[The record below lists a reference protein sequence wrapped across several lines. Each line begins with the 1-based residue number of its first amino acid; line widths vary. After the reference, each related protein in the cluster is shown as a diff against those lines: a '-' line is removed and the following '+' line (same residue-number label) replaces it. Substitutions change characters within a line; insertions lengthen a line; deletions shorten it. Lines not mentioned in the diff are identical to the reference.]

1 MSEPRTP
8 DRRRTLAG
16 RLARLGFTDA
26 GRAGRLLDGS
36 GAALGDEVLEALGA
50 APDPDLALDGLLR
63 LLAAADEQDA
73 GERPAGAGGPGD
85 ARERDVGAGLRAML
99 ADDPGTRERLLAVLG
114 VSAALGDHLAR
125 HPAHWQ
131 VLRPADPIHPAGPD
145 APGPDAP
152 ARDASARDSPAPT
165 PPAPDDHVV
174 DAYESR
180 GRPSAAELRV
190 DLLRAVGADP
200 ARDEPVA
207 RDALPVTLVA
217 LRVAY
222 RRRLLALA
230 GRDLTGAAEVEEV
243 AGELADLAA
252 AALEAGLAIARAEV
266 PGHGSCRLAVI
277 GMGKC
282 GGRELNYVSDVDVI
296 FVAEVRAGCP
306 EDGALRTATR
316 LASAMMRACSDST
329 VEGPLWE
336 VDAALRPEGRSGP
349 LVRTLA
355 SHRAYYER
363 WAKTWEF
370 QALLK
375 ARPVAGDAELG
386 RRYLDAVTEIVW
398 DAAEGERFVEDV
410 QAMRRRVEADL
421 NQRTAEAE
429 RQLKLGP
436 GGLRDV
442 EFAVQL
448 LQLVHGRGDEK
459 LRSPTTLDALAA
471 LSQGGYVGRDDA
483 AALASAYRFLRR
495 VEHLIQ
501 LHRLRRTHVVPDD
514 PADLRRLG
522 RALGLR
528 TDPVGEFT
536 ALWRRHARE
545 VRRIHEKLFYR
556 PLLRAV
562 ARLPGDEARL
572 TPEAARARLEALG
585 YDDPA
590 GALRHIEALTAGVSR
605 RAAIQRTLLP
615 VMLGWFA
622 DAPDPDA
629 GLLGFRR
636 VSEALG
642 ATPWYLRLLRDEVTV
657 AERMAWILGSS
668 RYATDLLLRAPEAVA
683 MLGGALNPGSAPRP
697 RGGPGTPPSGAG
709 GDSAGMPPAPLFPPV
724 PPAEPV
730 FPAPEP
736 PPGPPAPPAPVPG
749 LTVVPVSPAPTSSIR
764 GPDGALAP
772 RPFEALRT
780 EALAAVRRRDDS
792 GAGDGA
798 VPAEDA
804 VAVVRALRRRELFR
818 VSVADLLGM
827 VDVAT
832 VGEALTDIATV
843 TLEAALRAAA
853 GKVERAGGAPLPTR
867 MAVVAMGRFGG
878 HELGYGSDADVM
890 FVHDPLPGADEREA
904 SRAAHAVAEELRR
917 LLSLPAPDP
926 PLEIDPNLR
935 PEGRQGPL
943 VRTLASYAAY
953 YARWS
958 EPWEAQALLRADP
971 MIGDPGLCERFR
983 ALIDPL
989 RWPED
994 GIGDDAVRQ
1003 IRRLKARMESER
1015 LPRGVERRLHIKLGP
1030 GGLADVEWVAQLFQL
1045 RHAHEVPALRTTR
1058 TLAALDAAVGARLLA
1073 AGDAEVLADAWR
1085 LATRIRGSIMLVRGR
1100 ASDLLPTDHHRERS
1114 STTRILGYPGTG
1126 DLLEDYRRHARHAR
1140 AVVDRVFYGAAD

>member
-1 MSEPRTP
+1 MTESWTS
-8 DRRRTLAG
+8 DRRPSLAG
-16 RLARLGFTDA
+16 RLARLGFTHA
-26 GRAGRLLDGS
+26 ARAERLIAEAERDGDGPGDGLLD
-36 GAALGDEVLEALGA
+36 ALGGTA
-50 APDPDLALDGLLR
+50 DPDLALDGLLR
-63 LLAAADEQDA
+63 LLAAAD
-73 GERPAGAGGPGD
+73 GEL
-85 ARERDVGAGLRAML
+85 REVL
-99 ADDPGTRERLLAVLG
+99 AAEPGTRERLTAVLG

-125 HPAHWQ
+125 HPEHWR
-131 VLRPADPIHPAGPD
+131 VLRDGVAGPL
-145 APGPDAP
+145 G
-152 ARDASARDSPAPT
+152 SPRA
-165 PPAPDDHVV
+165 
-174 DAYESR
+174 
-180 GRPSAAELRV
+180 
-190 DLLRAVGADP
+190 DLLAAVGADL
-200 ARDEPVA
+200 AAAEPVA
-207 RDALPVTLVA
+207 RAEDALVA

-230 GRDLTGAAEVEEV
+230 GRDLIGAADVAEV
-243 AGELADLAA
+243 AAELADLAA

-266 PGHGSCRLAVI
+266 PGHEECRLAVI

-296 FVAEVRAGCP
+296 FVAEAREGRD
-306 EDGALRTATR
+306 EDAALRTATR
-316 LASAMMRACSDST
+316 LASAMMRACSAT
-329 VEGPLWE
+329 TEEGALWE
-336 VDAALRPEGRSGP
+336 VDAALRPEGKSGP

-375 ARPVAGDAELG
+375 ARPVAGDADLG
-386 RRYLDAVTEIVW
+386 ARYLDVITPIVW
-398 DAAEGERFVEDV
+398 KAAEGESFVEDV

-421 NQRTAEAE
+421 NQRTADSE

-448 LQLVHGRGDEK
+448 LQLVHGRADET
-459 LRSPTTLDALAA
+459 LRSPTTLDALAD
-471 LSQGGYVGRDDA
+471 LSRGGYVARDDA

-495 VEHLIQ
+495 VEHLVQ
-501 LHRLRRTHVVPDD
+501 LHRLRRTHLVPDD
-514 PADLRRLG
+514 EAGLRRLG

-562 ARLPGDEARL
+562 ARLPGEEARL
-572 TPEAARARLEALG
+572 TPQAARVRLEALG
-585 YDDPA
+585 YADPA

-629 GLLGFRR
+629 GLLGFRQ
-636 VSEALG
+636 VSDALG
-642 ATPWYLRLLRDEVTV
+642 TTPWYLRLLRDEVTV
-657 AERMAWILGSS
+657 AERMAWVLGSS

-683 MLGGALNPGSAPRP
+683 LLGSDTG
-697 RGGPGTPPSGAG
+697 
-709 GDSAGMPPAPLFPPV
+709 
-724 PPAEPV
+724 
-730 FPAPEP
+730 
-736 PPGPPAPPAPVPG
+736 
-749 LTVVPVSPAPTSSIR
+749 
-764 GPDGALAP
+764 LAP
-772 RPFEALRT
+772 RPHEALRA
-780 EALAAVRRRDDS
+780 EALAAVRRHKE
-792 GAGDGA
+792 GAAGRPGQEGRA
-798 VPAEDA
+798 GGRPAEEA
-804 VAVVRALRRRELFR
+804 VGVVRALRRRELFR
-818 VSVADLLGM
+818 VAVADLLGL
-827 VDVAT
+827 VDVRE
-832 VGEALTDIATV
+832 VGEALTGISAVTV
-843 TLEAALRAAA
+843 EAALQIAVNKIEMESR
-853 GKVERAGGAPLPTR
+853 GPLPTR
-867 MAVVAMGRFGG
+867 MAIVAMGRFGG

-890 FVHDPLPGADEREA
+890 FVHDPLPGADERA
-904 SRAAHAVAEELRR
+904 AGRAAHAVAEELRR
-917 LLSLPAPDP
+917 LLALPAPDP

-971 MIGDPGLCERFR
+971 MIGDPELCERFR
-983 ALIDPL
+983 ALIDPV

-994 GIGDDAVRQ
+994 GIDEDAVRQ

-1015 LPRGVERRLHIKLGP
+1015 LPRGVERRLHTKLGP
-1030 GGLADVEWVAQLFQL
+1030 GGLADVEWVAQLLQL
-1045 RHAHEVPALRTTR
+1045 RYAHEVPALRTTR
-1058 TLAALDAAVGARLLA
+1058 TLDALDAAVGARLL
-1073 AGDAEVLADAWR
+1073 DAEDAETLAEAWCM
-1085 LATRIRGSIMLVRGR
+1085 ATRIRGSLMLVRGR

-1114 STTRILGYPGTG
+1114 SVARVLGYPGTG
-1126 DLLEDYRRHARHAR
+1126 DLLEDYRRHARRAR
-1140 AVVDRVFYGAAD
+1140 AVMDRVFYGAE